1 MSSYKSLAIVSALG
15 ISGSALCY
23 VYSKNQNKTKNKL
36 EIKNR
41 TVTFENLGDFLN
53 QGLFAGIVLGCAYTG
68 TPLFYSFL
76 FNKNK

>member
-23 VYSKNQNKTKNKL
+23 YYSKNQNKDEL
-36 EIKNR
+36 EIQNR
-41 TVTFENLGDFLN
+41 TVTFEHLTDFLN
-53 QGLFAGIVLGCAYTG
+53 QGLFAGIILGCAYTG

-76 FNKNK
+76 FKNNK